1 METLGTLVLLLLCL
15 SASAVSG
22 IGSKDTVLTAAPG
35 SNIIIPSCHP
45 VLYSHE
51 LQIQGVTP
59 GDDGIYQCSWSSHP
73 FPAPNNTV
81 YSRYRLLV
89 TSGPEN
95 VSLSIGRAT
104 PLSNGTLIVYR
115 DSSVSFN
122 CSGSSFPSQ
131 HLNLSFTG
139 GSSSNVSLASG
150 SGSWLSHTIENIQP
164 SSQGL
169 YSCRAHNNVSDR
181 TVQKSHQ
188 LLVYYAPD
196 RHPDCSWAPAAD
208 ASHAL
213 FNCSWFGAY
222 PTPTLRWVEDQGAH
236 WKGHVFVTDT
246 RDSLSLSLN
255 RSLLSEGQTL
265 RCMAKG
271 FDPSGKEKSC
281 SLTLKPP
288 YPRGEP
294 LVTALEGTSVTL
306 TCTEDASI
314 PPANTTWRKGL
325 QQDAITPGSKYVL
338 TEEGPA
344 FKLTIHNL
352 TKEDEGVFFCR
363 SENPLDLRELEVGLT
378 VRAPSAFTGAIVG
391 IIIAALVVGLT
402 FIVAKSLYS
411 CRHRICLGGDFGQT
425 EDDRREVM
433 SLVDSDDDEQIFQDA
448 VPRLPPLTNGN
459 HMTLA
464 QIHQIPSGEHEDV
477 DPGDTSSQQQ
487 EDTEQTEQPG
497 TQRNIE
503 RSDTADIP
511 DRSART
517 QAPCPGF
524 VCMDAGAPTY
534 PEDGF
539 KKRATPR
546 RM

>member
-1 METLGTLVLLLLCL
+1 METVGTLVPLLLCL
-15 SASAVSG
+15 SATAAVSG
-22 IGSKDTVLTAAPG
+22 IGSTDTVLTAAPG
-35 SNIIIPSCHP
+35 SDITIPACFPVSNLTIVTLMWSKVNGDGGTSLVP
-45 VLYSHE
+45 STGRFTVLYGHE

-59 GDDGIYQCSWSSHP
+59 GDDGIYECSWSNSP
-73 FPAPNNTV
+73 FPAPRNTF

-95 VSLSIGRAT
+95 VSLSIGPAT

-115 DSSVSFN
+115 GSSVSFN

-131 HLNLSFTG
+131 HLTLTFSG
-139 GSSSNVSLASG
+139 GSSSNVSLATG
-150 SGSWLSHTIENIQP
+150 SGSWLSYTIENIQP
-164 SSQGL
+164 SNQGL
-169 YSCRAHNNVSDR
+169 YSCRAHNNVSDQ

-196 RHPDCSWAPAAD
+196 RHPDCSWAPAED

-213 FNCSWFGAY
+213 FICTWFGAY
-222 PTPTLRWVEDQGAH
+222 PPPTLRWVEDQGDQGAQ
-236 WKGHVFVTDT
+236 WKGRVFVTET

-255 RSLLSEGQTL
+255 RSLLSEGQIL
-265 RCMAKG
+265 RCMAKS
-271 FDPSGKEKSC
+271 FDASEKEKSC

-288 YPRGEP
+288 YPKGDP
-294 LVTALEGTSVTL
+294 LVSALEGTSVTL

-338 TEEGPA
+338 TEDGPA
-344 FKLTIHNL
+344 LKLTIHNL
-352 TKEDEGVFFCR
+352 TEEDEGVFFCR
-363 SENPLDLRELEVGLT
+363 SENPLNISELEVGLT
-378 VRAPSAFTGAIVG
+378 VRTPSAFTGAVVG
-391 IIIAALVVGLT
+391 IIISALVVGLA

-411 CRHRICLGGDFGQT
+411 CRDRICLGGDFGQT

-433 SLVDSDDDEQIFQDA
+433 SLVESDDDEQIFQDA

-464 QIHQIPSGEHEDV
+464 QIHQIPKGDHEDV

-487 EDTEQTEQPG
+487 EDTEQTEQPV
-497 TQRNIE
+497 
-503 RSDTADIP
+503 DP
-511 DRSART
+511 
-517 QAPCPGF
+517 
-524 VCMDAGAPTY
+524 VTY
-534 PEDGF
+534 IF
-539 KKRATPR
+539 
-546 RM
+546 

>member
-45 VLYSHE
+45 VSNLTMVTLMWRKVNVDGGTSPVPSTERIQVLYGHE

-164 SSQGL
+164 GSQGL

-181 TVQKSHQ
+181 MVQKNHQ

-222 PTPTLRWVEDQGAH
+222 PTPTLRWVEDQGDQGAH

-325 QQDAITPGSKYVL
+325 QQDAITPGSKYAL

-344 FKLTIHNL
+344 LKLTIHNL

-411 CRHRICLGGDFGQT
+411 CRHRICLGN
-425 EDDRREVM
+425 
-433 SLVDSDDDEQIFQDA
+433 SLW
-448 VPRLPPLTNGN
+448 PLLP
-459 HMTLA
+459 M
-464 QIHQIPSGEHEDV
+464 HEK
-477 DPGDTSSQQQ
+477 SQMHA
-487 EDTEQTEQPG
+487 TYLLPH
-497 TQRNIE
+497 
-503 RSDTADIP
+503 SF
-511 DRSART
+511 SAFT
-517 QAPCPGF
+517 VITHCSCNVAP
-524 VCMDAGAPTY
+524 
-534 PEDGF
+534 EN
-539 KKRATPR
+539 
-546 RM
+546 